1 MDGRGRGHADTG
13 NSGDFVDGGLLEAS
27 DRSEMGDQRFA
38 AMLPNP
44 GTESSAE
51 AVIRVDRLLR
61 W

>member
-1 MDGRGRGHADTG
+1 MTSALRRC
-13 NSGDFVDGGLLEAS
+13 S
-27 DRSEMGDQRFA
+27 
-38 AMLPNP
+38 PNP